1 MTPNK
6 EKASAALLTHATK
19 KEAATAANIDPR
31 TMRRYFD
38 DEDFQQAY
46 KKAFSG
52 MVEDAVRQSQQALA
66 PALATLREICEDGD
80 PWIGGDRTLKV
91 TYYANGNE
99 DDLANNSQQFF
110 EQVGLG
116 IVLAHVPDFVDKT
129 VRFSMTLQSFHKDYP
144 QYAALADKVSAV
156 LRDMVS
162 GE

>member
-1 MTPNK
+1 M
-6 EKASAALLTHATK
+6 EFLVQAEHHSLDVV
-19 KEAATAANIDPR
+19 IDQLCR
-31 TMRRYFD
+31 DLCGFREVAISEMLEYVQDAILRGS
-38 DEDFQQAY
+38 DFQVCFQQQPN
-46 KKAFSG
+46 SG
-52 MVEDAVRQSQQALA
+52 RCF
-66 PALATLREICEDGD
+66 PAWER

-162 GE
+162 GEYYSRIRT